1 MAMSVRLSDEIITVA
16 KKFASVMDRSCAG
29 QIEYWTKIGKMA
41 EENPDLPYSFIKDI
55 LLAKAELETGE
66 ISDYEFSK

>member
-1 MAMSVRLSDEIITVA
+1 MAMSVRLSDEIIIVA

-41 EENPDLPYSFIKDI
+41 EENPDLSYSFIKDHDLVI
-55 LLAKAELETGE
+55 NVVRTRRPT
-66 ISDYEFSK
+66 ISSPLF